1 MRVFRFFSLV
11 LLSREREETGEE
23 IRIRFEIRSCSVDRA
38 RSIASNFTF
47 PVNYS
52 NAKIGRKTVI
62 ARSRQRI
69 AIDPF
74 NSMQSSVNFVWPL

>member
-23 IRIRFEIRSCSVDRA
+23 IRIRFDRA